1 MYSTYD
7 PVLDIRSLVEQCLAI
22 PKTLVAKFCYW
33 CTAFARQ
40 GGRTGNILNYMNGF
54 IPRVNPYVSMGSLS
68 LRDLLE
74 IKDVSL
80 DRRQQCL
87 PNLIVGQR
95 SDCCTYTQFST
106 NVSL

>member
-1 MYSTYD
+1 
-7 PVLDIRSLVEQCLAI
+7 
-22 PKTLVAKFCYW
+22 
-33 CTAFARQ
+33 
-40 GGRTGNILNYMNGF
+40 MNGF

-68 LRDLLE
+68 LHDLLE

-80 DRRQQCL
+80 DRRQKCL

-95 SDCCTYTQFST
+95 SDCCAYTQFST